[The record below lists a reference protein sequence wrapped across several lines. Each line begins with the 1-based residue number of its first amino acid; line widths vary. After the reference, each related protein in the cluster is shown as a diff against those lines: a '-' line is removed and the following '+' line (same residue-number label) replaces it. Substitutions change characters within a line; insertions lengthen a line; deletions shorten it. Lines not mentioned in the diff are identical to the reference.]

1 MKKNKKQSP
10 NLLDLI
16 PCCSKKHRYEV
27 DREGKVTVFVE
38 NKGFFNFAAQKL
50 LKKPRFSQIHLEEL
64 GSFIWQ
70 NIDGKK
76 NVKEIA
82 DLLHEKFGKKAEPLY
97 PRISVYIKILQ
108 NYGFIE

>member
-16 PCCSKKHRYEV
+16 PCCKKHRYEV
-27 DREGKVTVFVE
+27 DGEGKVTVFVE
-38 NKGFFNFAAQKL
+38 NKGFFNFVAQKL

-82 DLLHEKFGKKAEPLY
+82 DLLHEKFGEKAEPLY

>member
-16 PCCSKKHRYEV
+16 PRCSEKHRYEV
-27 DREGKVTVFVE
+27 DGEGKITVFVE
-38 NKGFFNFAAQKL
+38 NKGFFNFVAQKL

-82 DLLHEKFGKKAEPLY
+82 DLLHEKFGEKAEPLY